1 MDTKQTKNYG
11 TTYFALAFI
20 VAVLFELY
28 FIMTNPYNYFM
39 LIGIGIIMLITG
51 YLTFDSIAKS
61 KADAANRL
69 AEQNDMMLKA
79 SKAIYLATKRSSQE
93 AQNQHIQN
101 IKAIEYFMNNMIS
114 NEKDMV
120 NLMIAKNEEIVA
132 KQITTKTEADDMS
145 SLIEQLSASNAKLA
159 KEVQS
164 VITVNELV
172 KANADLVKNVR
183 EVLHGNQSSLNTD
196 NISEYISDAVGDI
209 LNDSEQADKMT
220 PISDSSNTNT
230 SYDIPGQNVSVGQE
244 QSQTI
249 MNDQTDIT
257 NTDIDFDNISDNF
270 NVNTLDDVSE
280 DFSINTLDD
289 LSEDFSTED
298 IVINEFSS
306 TEDTAV
312 SDISV
317 PMEQEPDEFDFESFE
332 LPELDS
338 NVHIEESE
346 AATSQEIIDDV
357 NISTLNDMVSVEGDT
372 IVPEISEELDKEMSE
387 EPSDN
392 VTSELEEIPNRQLT
406 EEEIAALFANL

>member
-93 AQNQHIQN
+93 AQEQHIQN

-196 NISEYISDAVGDI
+196 NISEYVSDAVGDI

-230 SYDIPGQNVSVGQE
+230 SYDGP
-244 QSQTI
+244 
-249 MNDQTDIT
+249 DQI
-257 NTDIDFDNISDNF
+257 
-270 NVNTLDDVSE
+270 NTLDDVSE
-280 DFSINTLDD
+280 DFSINTLDN

>member
-1 MDTKQTKNYG
+1 
-11 TTYFALAFI
+11 
-20 VAVLFELY
+20 
-28 FIMTNPYNYFM
+28 
-39 LIGIGIIMLITG
+39 
-51 YLTFDSIAKS
+51 
-61 KADAANRL
+61 
-69 AEQNDMMLKA
+69 
-79 SKAIYLATKRSSQE
+79 
-93 AQNQHIQN
+93 
-101 IKAIEYFMNNMIS
+101 
-114 NEKDMV
+114 
-120 NLMIAKNEEIVA
+120 
-132 KQITTKTEADDMS
+132 
-145 SLIEQLSASNAKLA
+145 
-159 KEVQS
+159 
-164 VITVNELV
+164 
-172 KANADLVKNVR
+172 
-183 EVLHGNQSSLNTD
+183 
-196 NISEYISDAVGDI
+196 
-209 LNDSEQADKMT
+209 
-220 PISDSSNTNT
+220 
-230 SYDIPGQNVSVGQE
+230 
-244 QSQTI
+244 
-249 MNDQTDIT
+249 
-257 NTDIDFDNISDNF
+257 
-270 NVNTLDDVSE
+270 
-280 DFSINTLDD
+280 INTLDN